1 VSFALGE
8 LVGADVGAD
17 TLVRGEARHFVA
29 CEFEVFELHDRAHRR
44 RIGALFV
51 GETRAN
57 LWCPQAHSER
67 HGERDTVGETVDG
80 EGLPVG
86 ETVRE
91 TQWKRR

>member
-57 LWCPQAHSER
+57 LCAPKLTV
-67 HGERDTVGETVDG
+67 RD
-80 EGLPVG
+80 
-86 ETVRE
+86 TVRE
-91 TQWKRR
+91 TQWERRSTVRVSQWERR